1 MVTLQNVLST
11 PSVTS
16 LLDMAVRND
25 AIRSAALKVAEKA
38 LYKQIV
44 ERNLYNQ
51 PIRAQM
57 DKFYIARNMLYSL
70 DRALSRGT
78 IAPHVRTSVLKI
90 LMGKILSEDV
100 KVRQEIT
107 AEQGMGIAPPTF
119 LTISPTKRCNL
130 RCVGCYAES
139 SAGMKET
146 LDYEVLD
153 RIVTEK
159 TEMWHA
165 HFTVISGGEP
175 LMYKSR
181 GKDILDL
188 CRAHPDNYFM
198 MYTNGTLIDRKMAE
212 RMAEVGNLSPAISV
226 EGLEQETDARRGKGV
241 HRKILRAFEN
251 LRQVGVPFGI
261 SATATRFNAEIV
273 VSDPFVDFY
282 FEEQGAVY
290 GWIFHYMPIGRKFT
304 LDLMITPEQRRMMFE
319 REQILLR
326 DRKIFLADFWNCGAL
341 SDGCISAGRT
351 GGYFYIDWNGNV
363 TPCVFFPYS
372 VHNIVEV
379 YRSGGDLN
387 TVLNAPFLQ
396 AIRAW
401 QEEYGF
407 RKPAREVGNRIAP
420 CVIRDHHRV
429 AREAVERFGARP
441 IDEAA
446 GEALKDEEY
455 FEGMVAYGEAVDRAT
470 KDIWETEYIA
480 PEREKTEEAARIAV

>member
-1 MVTLQNVLST
+1 
-11 PSVTS
+11 
-16 LLDMAVRND
+16 MAIRND
-25 AIRSAALKVAEKA
+25 VLRTATLKVAERA

-44 ERNLYNQ
+44 EQNIYSQ
-51 PIRAQM
+51 PIQGQM
-57 DKFYIARNMLYSL
+57 DKFYVARNMLYSL

-78 IAPHVRTSVLKI
+78 ISPQVRTSVLKI
-90 LMGKILSEDV
+90 LMGKIFSEDM

-107 AEQGMGIAPPTF
+107 AEQGMGTATPTF
-119 LTISPTKRCNL
+119 LTLSPTKRCNL
-130 RCVGCYAES
+130 RCVGCYASS
-139 SAGMKET
+139 SAGTAET
-146 LDYEVLD
+146 LDYEVLS

-159 TEMWHA
+159 TEKWHS

-175 LMYKSR
+175 LMYKSQ

-188 CRAHPDNYFM
+188 AREHSDNYFM

-212 RMAEVGNLSPAISV
+212 RMAEAGNLSPAISV

-241 HRKILRAFEN
+241 YRKILRAFES
-251 LRQVGVPFGI
+251 LRHAGVPFGI
-261 SATATRFNAEIV
+261 SATATRFNAEII

-282 FEEQGAVY
+282 FEEQGAIY

-304 LDLMITPEQRRMMFE
+304 LDLMITPQQRRTMFE
-319 REQILLR
+319 REQVLLR
-326 DRKIFLADFWNCGAL
+326 DRKIFLADFWNSGAL

-387 TVLNAPFLQ
+387 TVLNAPFFK

-401 QEEYGF
+401 QERYGF
-407 RKPAREVGNRIAP
+407 RKPAHEVGNRIAP
-420 CVIRDHHRV
+420 CVIRDHHGI
-429 AREAVERFGARP
+429 AREAVDRFDARP

-470 KDIWETEYIA
+470 RDIWENEYIA
-480 PEREKTEEAARIAV
+480 PERQNMAAAKIAV